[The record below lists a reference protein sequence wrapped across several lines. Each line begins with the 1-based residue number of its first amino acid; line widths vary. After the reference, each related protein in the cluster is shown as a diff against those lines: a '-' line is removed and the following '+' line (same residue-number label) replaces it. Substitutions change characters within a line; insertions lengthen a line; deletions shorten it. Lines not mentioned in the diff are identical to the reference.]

1 VNVLTNLVS
10 VVFVGQNLGLALGSF
25 VKSRNFSL
33 ASETILVDYFIVRQI
48 LAGSDVLENDNI
60 ASVDGLALLILTN
73 AVSGLDSPHS
83 VVGHFAS
90 DWNLLVAGE
99 ASVHH
104 RSDRQALKVQGL
116 FHHDT
121 GGADSDVLTVAD
133 TVVGGAILA
142 GLLNDKD
149 GAGDGANVLLGGSH
163 GVSFLGANNSVP
175 DVGDEPSLG
184 LDSLNHDLIVEFEV
198 TIGAASVSGLK
209 WWGKGAGTYPLE
221 SFGELLLGLG
231 QVKLASFLASHV
243 AHNTEWISG

>member
-1 VNVLTNLVS
+1 
-10 VVFVGQNLGLALGSF
+10 
-25 VKSRNFSL
+25 
-33 ASETILVDYFIVRQI
+33 
-48 LAGSDVLENDNI
+48 
-60 ASVDGLALLILTN
+60 
-73 AVSGLDSPHS
+73 
-83 VVGHFAS
+83 
-90 DWNLLVAGE
+90 
-99 ASVHH
+99 
-104 RSDRQALKVQGL
+104 LKVQGL

-209 WWGKGAGTYPLE
+209 
-221 SFGELLLGLG
+221 
-231 QVKLASFLASHV
+231 
-243 AHNTEWISG
+243 